1 MKNLKLVR
9 QELAALGPRLIV
21 DNAAWM
27 ESHARSDK
35 TIVDRV
41 SGETICVVYLAP
53 RWRAAL
59 ESAGDLEALLSQL
72 DFEAVE
78 RERLDG
84 GTEAR

>member
-9 QELAALGPRLIV
+9 QEIAALGPRLIV

-27 ESHARSDK
+27 EAHARADK